1 VSIKAAITSNLL
13 QHAATLLGSQVD
25 LVLDDD
31 LDQHLDVDGD
41 VDVDPIVDLA
51 P

>member
-1 VSIKAAITSNLL
+1 MEVGHRNSAE
-13 QHAATLLGSQVD
+13 

-31 LDQHLDVDGD
+31 LDQNLDVDGD
-41 VDVDPIVDLA
+41 VEVDSIVDRA